1 MDTSVPTSGAA
12 WQLHSTEHV
21 LKQQMERSLS
31 LPLVPR
37 VVTTPDVLAIPS
49 IPKNTPVSQV
59 SHAPSLAMPL
69 SPSVPDQHNVQSH
82 PHTGPGDMYYYSG
95 TSGGPSLNDVLND
108 VFPNF
113 VHCEPSYERSFELTK
128 KISCLLRV
136 VPSSTK
142 PGFLKV
148 IR

>member
-1 MDTSVPTSGAA
+1 MESVDTSVPTSGAA

-113 VHCEPSYERSFELTK
+113 VHCEPSYERSFELT
-128 KISCLLRV
+128 
-136 VPSSTK
+136 
-142 PGFLKV
+142 
-148 IR
+148 